1 MIRYKMFISLFLIVQ
16 LFNAIY
22 AQDDVEESSSES
34 SHDLYIAFD
43 QTSGNTNNLVSGAEY
58 SFSLLGDI
66 SYFTDTE
73 FSFSLSGNYATLEEE
88 PYALDGNVHTQLD
101 LWANQKYSPFLFF
114 DYSFD
119 RSLGLINRTDVAL
132 GAKVRLGKIFSLSYA
147 FMFEEEEY
155 DSVETFSRHS
165 FRPKIKLVLS
175 EGALFMDYRAFYKP
189 RVDDLNDYLLENT
202 LVLSIATFYEALSVD
217 VTLQHSFNSKYEGDN
232 KVLKPVDEWE
242 SEYDSD
248 YGDYVSKKTFYKD
261 TDLSASIGFS
271 LSF

>member
-1 MIRYKMFISLFLIVQ
+1 MMKYKMFISLVLVIQ
-16 LFNAIY
+16 IFNSSY
-22 AQDDVEESSSES
+22 AQDDIEENSSES

-43 QTSGNTNNLVSGAEY
+43 QTSGNTNNLVSGLEY
-58 SFSLLGDI
+58 SFSLLGDF
-66 SYFTDTE
+66 SKFTDTE
-73 FSFSLSGNYATLEEE
+73 FSFSLGGNYATLELE
-88 PYALDGNVHTQLD
+88 PYALDGNVHTQID

-119 RSLGLINRTDVAL
+119 RSLGLINRTDLAL
-132 GAKVRLGKIFSLSYA
+132 GAKIRLGKIFSISYA

-165 FRPKIKLVLS
+165 FRPKLKLVLS
-175 EGALFMDYRAFYKP
+175 EGAFFMDYRAFYKP
-189 RVDDLNDYLLENT
+189 RVDDFDDYLLENT
-202 LVLSIATFYEALSVD
+202 LLLSIATFYDALSVD
-217 VTLQHSFNSKYEGDN
+217 ITLKHSFNSKYDGDN

-242 SEYDSD
+242 SEYDID
-248 YGDYVSKKTFYKD
+248 YGDFVSKETFYKD